1 MAEKYR
7 HRKERVFKMQVVS
20 MVDRT
25 HGRVRKR
32 GWLWLAEPGIG
43 WSWRDQKGSD
53 PNYKITRS
61 GLEPAHRYS
70 SR

>member
-43 WSWRDQKGSD
+43 
-53 PNYKITRS
+53 
-61 GLEPAHRYS
+61 
-70 SR
+70 